1 MRIMEKITEKIR
13 KLFQLNRRYGRKG
26 IAIYLA
32 AVTLSIVMT
41 AAFGTSLISLYQ
53 LKNVNEAGK
62 SVVAFAA
69 AETGIEWALAKVTE
83 INYSSECPEGDPET
97 VNLDNGAV
105 YRVICELCG
114 GGEYLCVRSEGTYK
128 GTQRTIKIQR

>member
-1 MRIMEKITEKIR
+1 MVRFMS
-13 KLFQLNRRYGRKG
+13 KLKKLPDLNRVSGRRG

-41 AAFGTSLISLYQ
+41 VAFGASLIALYQ

-62 SVVAFAA
+62 SVIAFAA
-69 AETGIEWALAKVTE
+69 AETGIEWSLAYVDET
-83 INYSSECPEGDPET
+83 NYGTECPEDMTLG
-97 VNLDNGAV
+97 NGATYTV
-105 YRVICELCG
+105 TCSLCG
-114 GGEYLCVRSEGTYK
+114 ASNEYICIRSEGNYK

>member
-1 MRIMEKITEKIR
+1 MEKITEKIS
-13 KLFQLNRRYGRKG
+13 KLFRLNRRHGRKG

-69 AETGIEWALAKVTE
+69 AETGIEWALANVTE
-83 INYSSECPEGDPET
+83 LDYGSKCPVGGPEV

-105 YRVICELCG
+105 YKVICELCG
-114 GGEYLCVRSEGTYK
+114 GGEYLCVWSEGTYK
-128 GTQRTIKIQR
+128 DTQRTIKIQR

>member
-1 MRIMEKITEKIR
+1 MFE
-13 KLFQLNRRYGRKG
+13 LNRASGRRG

-41 AAFGTSLISLYQ
+41 VALGASLIALYQ

-62 SVVAFAA
+62 SVIAFAA
-69 AETGIEWALAKVTE
+69 AETGIEWSLAYVDET
-83 INYSSECPEGDPET
+83 NYSTKCPEDMT
-97 VNLDNGAV
+97 LDNGATYTV
-105 YRVICELCG
+105 TCNLCG
-114 GGEYLCVRSEGTYK
+114 ASNEYICIRSEGNYK